1 MAAAVLPRAPL
12 FSDQRV
18 LFAVGGARVEART
31 RAVSRWAAVAGGAAL
46 ISLLV
51 TGTLLESAFAVN
63 VVLAVIAI
71 AGTIGFVPESA
82 HPDVP
87 GLDGVGA
94 LLAMAG
100 LTALVFSLIEAPE
113 AGWGS
118 ARTLGGIGAGLA
130 ILAVFVVWEF
140 RAAHPGAQRAVLPQ
154 PAAAGREPVDLHP
167 VLRSSAAP
175 SSCCSACR
183 ACVAT
188 AHWLRRC
195 RCCRWRRR

>member
-1 MAAAVLPRAPL
+1 MIHGIPPTGVAEEPKRRVRQPSLADAIIPLVTLAVLIAGSLLLFGLDALDGPIQVALMLSAP
-12 FSDQRV
+12 
-18 LFAVGGARVEART
+18 A
-31 RAVSRWAAVAGGAAL
+31 AAL
-46 ISLLV
+46 IVLKNGHSWEEIQHAAQGPLASII
-51 TGTLLESAFAVN
+51 TGSF
-63 VVLAVIAI
+63 I
-71 AGTIGFVPESA
+71 
-82 HPDVP
+82 
-87 GLDGVGA
+87 
-94 LLAMAG
+94 LLAAG
-100 LTALVFSLIEAPE
+100 ALVFSVIKAPQ

-118 ARTLGGIGAGLA
+118 ARTLGGIAAGLA

-140 RAAHPGAQRAVLPQ
+140 RAAHPGAQRAVLPR

-188 AHWLRRC
+188 APWLRRC